1 VRCVSSARD
10 LDSQLHAAGVPDS
23 SIVEMLGWG
32 VESGSRRLHR
42 YVGRVPPSTLKSYPP
57 ILDRVIGTVA

>member
-1 VRCVSSARD
+1 VKRFQVLLALRR
-10 LDSQLHAAGVPDS
+10 DS

-32 VESGSRRLHR
+32 VESGSRMLHR
-42 YVGRVPPSTLKSYPP
+42 YVGRAPLSTLKSYPP